1 MKLHPVLL
9 ALAVAA
15 LSFHCGGGG
24 GDDSAFEPMP
34 PTPSPDS
41 GSPPASGTPPGST
54 APGPTTVGRVCTPT
68 PLLELDGIPNN
79 PGLDDGD
86 PDTVATFEVNGH
98 QLIGKHVTTRAA
110 ALGGLKLWQEITTRI
125 PENQLL
131 DLVQLD
137 IFEDTDPIAIFNR
150 TGRGT
155 TDRPGVKLGVS
166 TLNFSRNDADPCAPR
181 IPRRG
186 SFDWSLEHEFG
197 HLRGWMDGSW
207 DRFLVTF
214 PDERGDGVGYPE
226 DGSPVLTGDFVTSYA
241 ERADG
246 DEVHAESWTTYVML
260 ASLPPEQADEPLA
273 LKKVRW
279 MDSQPGLSELRA
291 ALRISEPDGGGV
303 TIAPAPRRVP
313 GGDNPAGNLESL
325 TPPVSLHGSW
335 ASAPGVTGE
344 TGVSYRF
351 EISASDV
358 VEIQLDAA
366 GIELGRRSMADL
378 ADSVANPRFSGTS
391 NSLTYQLVISNDEVL
406 EDTYTLDRINGV
418 PYLYWSRLDVRNDIV
433 LGPVPGNDGGAGGP
447 LDVIRVPE
455 WLHGDW
461 LAEAGGV
468 SYRLRITG
476 DDVEVSF
483 IDENGAVLPL
493 SRASEIR
500 AQAERFTVTEEGL
513 EFAINA
519 ALPDEDIPLEDAF
532 YNGSGGILWGR
543 LVFENPVALTPFE

>member
-1 MKLHPVLL
+1 PT
-9 ALAVAA
+9 
-15 LSFHCGGGG
+15 SPTTG
-24 GDDSAFEPMP
+24 
-34 PTPSPDS
+34 PTP
-41 GSPPASGTPPGST
+41 
-54 APGPTTVGRVCTPT
+54 VGRVCTPSA
-68 PLLELDGIPNN
+68 LLELDGIPDN
-79 PGLDDGD
+79 PGLNDGD
-86 PDTVATFEVNGH
+86 PDTVAIFEVNGH
-98 QLIGKHVTTRAA
+98 RLIGKHVTDRDA

-137 IFEDTDPIAIFNR
+137 IYEDTDPVAIFNR
-150 TGRGT
+150 TGRVT
-155 TDRPGVKLGVS
+155 TDRPGVKLGFS
-166 TLNFSRNDADPCAPR
+166 TLNFSRNDPDPCAPLV
-181 IPRRG
+181 PRRG
-186 SFDWSLEHEFG
+186 SFDWSLVHEFG

-214 PDERGDGVGYPE
+214 PDERGDGAGYPE

-246 DEVHAESWTTYVML
+246 DEDHAESWTTYVML
-260 ASLPPEQADEPLA
+260 ESLPPERADEPLA

-279 MDSQPGLSELRA
+279 MESQPGLSELRA

-313 GGDNPAGNLESL
+313 GGDTAGGSLDSL
-325 TPPVSLHGSW
+325 TPPASLRGNW

-344 TGVSYRF
+344 SGVSYRF

-358 VEIQLDAA
+358 VEIRLDA
-366 GIELGRRSMADL
+366 GGNELGRRSIASL
-378 ADSVANPRFSGTS
+378 ADSISNPRFSATS

-433 LGPVPGNDGGAGGP
+433 LGSVPGHDGGEGGP
-447 LDVIRVPE
+447 LDAIRVPE

-461 LAEAGGV
+461 SAEAGGV
-468 SYRLRITG
+468 SYRLRIT
-476 DDVEVSF
+476 DDDLEVSA
-483 IDENGAVLPL
+483 IDENGATLPVSL
-493 SRASEIR
+493 ASEMR
-500 AQAERFTVTEEGL
+500 ARAERFTVTEEGL

-519 ALPDEDIPLEDAF
+519 ALPDEDIPQEDAF

-543 LVFENPVALTPFE
+543 LSFENAVALTPFE